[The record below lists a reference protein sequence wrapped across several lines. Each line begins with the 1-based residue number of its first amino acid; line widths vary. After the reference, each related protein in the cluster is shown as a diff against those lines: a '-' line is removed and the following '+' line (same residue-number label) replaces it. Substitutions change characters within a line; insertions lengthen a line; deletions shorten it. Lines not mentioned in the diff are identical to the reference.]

1 MRKRGWGLAG
11 SAFDLFNPLIRGCL
25 QRKFLKIKMYIGL
38 KGGKYD
44 KNEFQKKK
52 KNFRCI
58 FSSPANPI
66 PSLKRVKF
74 GWIPGYFEGFAG
86 DELTELHLFFSCEHP
101 PYNLYFNLKL
111 YTFPF
116 FLFLGET
123 FTLFITLLS
132 STIKRFTV
140 VKLFIMVV

>member
-1 MRKRGWGLAG
+1 
-11 SAFDLFNPLIRGCL
+11 
-25 QRKFLKIKMYIGL
+25 MYIGL

-66 PSLKRVKF
+66 PSLKRVKSE
-74 GWIPGYFEGFAG
+74 WIPGYFEGFAG
-86 DELTELHLFFSCEHP
+86 DELTELHLIFSGEHP
-101 PYNLYFNLKL
+101 SYNLYFNLKL

-116 FLFLGET
+116 FLLLGET